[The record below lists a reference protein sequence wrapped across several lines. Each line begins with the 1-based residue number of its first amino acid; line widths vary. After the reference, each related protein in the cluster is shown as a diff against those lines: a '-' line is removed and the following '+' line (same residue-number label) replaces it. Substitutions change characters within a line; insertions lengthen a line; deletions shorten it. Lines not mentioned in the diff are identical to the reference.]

1 MIRVAIPFEV
11 LHVVFRVYSLTYFIC
26 FRLES
31 LLKRDF
37 ELSGSTKSFDI

>member
-1 MIRVAIPFEV
+1 MIRIVILFEV
-11 LHVVFRVYSLTYFIC
+11 LHVVFRVYSLTYFIY

-37 ELSGSTKSFDI
+37 ESSGFTKSFDI